1 MDETAQFARDG
12 YVVLEHIF
20 DAAFADELRAEYLRQ
35 FPDVTSSSDR
45 YKVGNRRIQVPITMK
60 GPYLSPDLYANPEL
74 LRLARGLLGE
84 NFLIDSLAIVTA
96 LPRAKMQHLH
106 KDHEDLSPGNE
117 VVRALMGAY
126 AVTIAI
132 PLVDLTPETG
142 TTRLFTRS
150 HLRPLREEEFALPYI
165 ERGRAYAMDYRLWH
179 QGTQNRSGTERP
191 IIYLVYAKPWFTD
204 ISNYG
209 AANRIRI
216 ASEDLTAVSAEHQPL
231 FRRLSPERWTKT
243 SKFPSRQANSQ

>member
-1 MDETAQFARDG
+1 
-12 YVVLEHIF
+12 
-20 DAAFADELRAEYLRQ
+20 
-35 FPDVTSSSDR
+35 
-45 YKVGNRRIQVPITMK
+45 MK

-84 NFLIDSLAIVTA
+84 IFLIDSLAIVTA
-96 LPRAKMQHLH
+96 LPRAKVQHLH

-150 HLRPLREEEFALPYI
+150 HLRPLREEEFAASLY
-165 ERGRAYAMDYRLWH
+165 RAR
-179 QGTQNRSGTERP
+179 
-191 IIYLVYAKPWFTD
+191 
-204 ISNYG
+204 
-209 AANRIRI
+209 
-216 ASEDLTAVSAEHQPL
+216 
-231 FRRLSPERWTKT
+231 
-243 SKFPSRQANSQ
+243 PSRCDGLPVVAPGNAESQRD